1 MTVLWYTVLRALR
14 HWVRHGQMVNHHDV
28 LIGLVHCGGRLCTR
42 ANGRTAVRDGSSRR
56 LYLRP
61 LEKLMMGRS
70 RPRCKR
76 RTGLRLGIHCLRG
89 LRVYQRGW
97 TCILSR
103 GIRGL
108 RESRGRCMSRGRCRK
123 IWMPLVYFMC
133 RIRGRRRRSRLSCY
147 RAVHCRDS
155 RSEDPILERLLHRS
169 SRNLLGRLGLEGP
182 DVRVRRGRYR
192 RRRCRRRRCCRRV
205 RRRYRCRRRRRSGA
219 GSGSCCSR

>member
-1 MTVLWYTVLRALR
+1 MTVLWYTVLRALG

-28 LIGLVHCGGRLCTR
+28 LIGLIYCSGGLCTR
-42 ANGRTAVRDGSSRR
+42 TNRRTAVRDGSSRR

-61 LEKLMMGRS
+61 LEK
-70 RPRCKR
+70 R
-76 RTGLRLGIHCLRG
+76 RTGLRLRIHCLRG
-89 LRVYQRGW
+89 LRVYQRGR

-108 RESRGRCMSRGRCRK
+108 REARGRCMSRGRCRK

-133 RIRGRRRRSRLSCY
+133 CIRGRGRGSWLSCY
-147 RAVHCRDS
+147 RAVHRRDCRC
-155 RSEDPILERLLHRS
+155 EDPVLQGLLPRS
-169 SRNLLGRLGLEGP
+169 SRDLLGRLGLEGP

-192 RRRCRRRRCCRRV
+192 RRRCCCRRRV